1 MRSTPHDPARA
12 ATPVLVISVLL
23 AQIAFGLLAMT
34 LILPSM
40 AEWGR
45 IFGADQ
51 AAVQL
56 SFSAYVFAYGASQ
69 LVYGPLSDRLGR
81 KPLLLLGLGLAVA
94 GSLLAAFAGSLLT
107 LTLAR
112 VVQGVGAAAG
122 AALGRA
128 MVQDLFEGPR
138 RTQIMAYMGMVMG
151 LCPPVAI
158 VVGGQIHVHL
168 GWQGNFVLLAA
179 LGLLLGLGVWRV
191 LPERLPL
198 PHGGEHWLRGMARA
212 YARLGREPR
221 FLAYV
226 GITSA
231 SVGCFYAFL
240 SGAPLVLREMGVAPD
255 QLGWY
260 MMAVPL
266 FYIVGNFLTSHLVH
280 RIGERRVM
288 LLGQCVTL
296 ASLLLVLLLALTGLN
311 SPWALTLPLTLLGIG
326 HGLLMPASL
335 SGTLGVVPAL
345 AGAAAAV
352 GGLLQQLM
360 GALAGYAV
368 GWMPHNGAFDLGLLM
383 LAFTLCA
390 GAAQW
395 RLRRLEHRPGR

>member
-1 MRSTPHDPARA
+1 MPSSKHRSPPPASLLI
-12 ATPVLVISVLL
+12 TVLL

-81 KPLLLLGLGLAVA
+81 KPLLLLGLALTVA
-94 GSLLAAFAGSLLT
+94 GSLLAAFADSLQT
-107 LTLAR
+107 VTLAR
-112 VVQGVGAAAG
+112 VVQGVGTAAG
-122 AALGRA
+122 ATLGRA

-138 RTQIMAYMGMVMG
+138 RTQIMAYVGMVMG
-151 LCPPVAI
+151 LCPPLAI

-168 GWQGNFVLLAA
+168 GWQGNFALLAA
-179 LGLLLGLGVWRV
+179 LGMLLGLAAWRV
-191 LPERLPL
+191 LPQRAPV
-198 PHGGEHWLRGMARA
+198 PHGNEHWLRGMARS

-240 SGAPLVLREMGVAPD
+240 SGAPLVLREMGVGPQA
-255 QLGWY
+255 LGWY

-266 FYIVGNFLTSHLVH
+266 SYFAGNFLTSHLVH
-280 RIGERRVM
+280 RMGERQVM
-288 LLGQCVTL
+288 LLGQLTTIT
-296 ASLLLVLLLALTGLN
+296 SLLLVLLLALLGVA
-311 SPWALTLPLTLLGIG
+311 SPWALTLPLTLLGLG

-335 SGTLGVVPAL
+335 AGTLGVVPVL

-368 GWMPHNGAFDLGLLM
+368 GWMPHNRALDLGLLM

-390 GAAQW
+390 TASQFV
-395 RLRRLEHRPGR
+395 LRRLDHRPGR